1 MPASDVGNSGRAHFL
16 REFHFVSESSRVFG
30 IIMCHQQGRVY
41 LGQLEPNKMCIE
53 LIEHDLGSV
62 ILLERKQETTPWQIY
77 TSFLIRESSSMW
89 TQSGAVCFARH
100 IQYGSSVVM
109 TWWEE
114 LEEEISCVCVCP
126 YPCHTSYEHCS
137 TLSQR
142 LMYSCHLSI
151 IMSTNQEC
159 ICSNQ
164 AESSAYCSFQKGRWD
179 TIFILP
185 MPSI

>member
-1 MPASDVGNSGRAHFL
+1 
-16 REFHFVSESSRVFG
+16 
-30 IIMCHQQGRVY
+30 MCQQQGRVY
-41 LGQLEPNKMCIE
+41 LGPLETNQMCIE
-53 LIEHDLGSV
+53 LIEHGLGSV
-62 ILLERKQETTPWQIY
+62 ILLGRKKETTLVSNSTLHGSY
-77 TSFLIRESSSMW
+77 TRRSSSEERSSMW

-100 IQYGSSVVM
+100 VQYGSSGVI

-114 LEEEISCVCVCP
+114 FEEGDFVCVCVCP
-126 YPCHTSYEHCS
+126 YVNGLLVTPPTN
-137 TLSQR
+137 TVPLSPKDWCTHAISR
-142 LMYSCHLSI
+142 SSC
-151 IMSTNQEC
+151 STNQEC